1 MRNLAPLLCRLTALS
16 QAYSMANSA
25 PRARSTCT
33 TGVDVGFCGIRIADN
48 AHYVKRRDGARSEDR
63 IVYRHMR
70 KLAER
75 ASYVRKTVVYRSSID
90 YQTGEVKTRK
100 RRVSRRTKW
109 MNGQAG
115 FITVRDGAAVAADI
129 ARLLTYY
136 SGQSPSPSPAQP
148 RFGPDGRL

>member
-1 MRNLAPLLCRLTALS
+1 
-16 QAYSMANSA
+16 
-25 PRARSTCT
+25 
-33 TGVDVGFCGIRIADN
+33 
-48 AHYVKRRDGARSEDR
+48 
-63 IVYRHMR
+63 MR